1 MLLMCNWMV
10 IIGFGKFV
18 LFKKYDCCPKV
29 GIKLS
34 AKVLFFLTVM
44 RFSASL
50 VLIQAFLVFSV
61 LIFWRQNGS
70 ANTK

>member
-1 MLLMCNWMV
+1 MV
-10 IIGFGKFV
+10 IIAFGKFV

-61 LIFWRQNGS
+61 LIF
-70 ANTK
+70 